1 MIAPIV
7 VSILVILY
15 YVVFFGVLI
24 AELDGIWKYILGI
37 APIVFSAVMIH
48 VCIER
53 IKEIK
58 EGEEDDLG
66 KY

>member
-66 KY
+66 QY